1 MVFSKK
7 INVFYLIKIV
17 FRISPVYA
25 SLILAQR
32 IIKAL
37 IPSIQVFIVAQFI
50 NSVIEVVT
58 LGNSIQTIYGPVAGI
73 IATLAYL
80 MISDKL
86 IHFIQVKMLNEIREE
101 YSLTLFY
108 KKARLSYKHIED
120 SKIADLISRVTEKPE
135 QEISEAY
142 NHFTNFLGLII
153 TVSSI
158 AAILLTQVWWAALL
172 LIAISIPLFWLAV
185 KSGRAN
191 YEASREVSRLSREYQ
206 YLGEVLTGRE
216 SVEERYLFGYGT
228 KINHV
233 WFDRYERARKLLFK
247 TELKWF
253 AKMKLGGLVT
263 SLLSLIMIIVLLPS
277 VLSKAMSIGLF
288 ISLVNS
294 TNNLV
299 NRMTIDLTQTLD
311 SLARNAEYAK
321 DLQLFLDLDETA
333 GAADA
338 TLSEEF
344 RFETLEFV
352 NVSFKY
358 PNTQKMILQNMSFK
372 IENSK
377 HYAFVG
383 LNGAGKTTITKLITG
398 LYDEFEGAILIN
410 GKSIREYT
418 QAQIKSMCAVA
429 YQDFARYSIS
439 MKENIA
445 IGDVNRF
452 DDHEANLWN
461 AIKALE
467 LEPLVERLPQG
478 LDTYLGKI
486 KKSGVDLSGGQWQ
499 RVALAR
505 FMINRGP
512 LRILD
517 EPTAALDPVSE
528 SRLYEKFEELCR
540 GQTTIFIS
548 HRLSSIMLADEIFV
562 MDQGRV
568 VEQGAHAELM
578 SNQGLYAQLYDS
590 QRCWYQ

>member
-1 MVFSKK
+1 MVVSKK
-7 INVFYLIKIV
+7 IDVFYLIKIV
-17 FRISPVYA
+17 FRTSPVYA

-37 IPSIQVFIVAQFI
+37 IPSIQVFIIAQFI
-50 NSVIEVVT
+50 NLVIEVVT
-58 LGNSIQTIYGPVAGI
+58 LGNHIQTIYGPVAGI

-86 IHFIQVKMLNEIREE
+86 IHFIQVKMLNEIRKE

-108 KKARLSYKHIED
+108 KKARLAYKHIED
-120 SKIADLISRVTEKPE
+120 SQIADLISRVTEKPE

-172 LIAISIPLFWLAV
+172 MIAISIPLFWLAV

-206 YLGEVLTGRE
+206 YFGEVLTGRE

-228 KINHV
+228 KINHG
-233 WFDRYERARKLLFK
+233 WFDRYERARKMLFK

-299 NRMTIDLTQTLD
+299 NRMTVDLTQTLD

-333 GAADA
+333 GATDA
-338 TLSEEF
+338 ALLEEF

-358 PNTQKMILQNMSFK
+358 PNTPKMILQNMSFK

-429 YQDFARYSIS
+429 YQDFERYSIS

-452 DDHEANLWN
+452 DNNEANLWD

-528 SRLYEKFEELCR
+528 SRLYEKFEQLCR

>member
-7 INVFYLIKIV
+7 IDVFYLIKIV

-58 LGNSIQTIYGPVAGI
+58 LGNPIQTIYGPVAGI

-135 QEISEAY
+135 QEISETY

-333 GAADA
+333 GATDA

-429 YQDFARYSIS
+429 YQDFARFSIS

-452 DDHEANLWN
+452 GDHEANLWN